1 MTRRYLSIAG
11 CAILSLLTLSIV
23 TLWPGRA
30 ARAQL
35 AGGIIGPAGP
45 VNTVTPAG
53 MPQLGGGSDIQALDS
68 THFVVVTRE
77 ARLVARLNSGDNS
90 VQQMVLPVVVHYTV
104 QNNKLYP
111 LEHVRV
117 PTGYRE
123 VFVSPGE

>member
-11 CAILSLLTLSIV
+11 CAVLTLLALSVIA
-23 TLWPGRA
+23 LWPGRA
-30 ARAQL
+30 ARAQF
-35 AGGIIGPAGP
+35 GGVIGPAGP
-45 VNTVTPAG
+45 VNTVTPTTL
-53 MPQLGGGSDIQALDS
+53 PQLGGGSDVQALDS

-77 ARLVARLNSGDNS
+77 PRLVARLNSGDNS
-90 VQQMVLPVVVHYTV
+90 VQQMVLPVVIHYTV
-104 QNNKLYP
+104 QNDKLYP